1 MSVNILAFFIT
12 LIASL
17 ILVPIV
23 GKVALDLNIV
33 ARPNA
38 RKVHEK
44 PTPEMGG
51 LAIYSAFMLGCLFVL
66 PVDRQ
71 FMAMLIGGFI
81 IVLCGVIDDMVE
93 MQARYKLLFQII
105 AALIVIFYGQ
115 INLGNINLPLGI
127 RIEFG
132 GISTFI
138 TILWVVGITNA
149 VNLIDGLD
157 GLCAGVS
164 AIILA
169 TFAMLA
175 FSMGRMDIVLISLLL
190 CGAII
195 GFLFYNFNPAS
206 IFMGDTGALFIGFM
220 ISTISLLGF
229 KSSTFF
235 TLGPAILILM
245 IPIMDTMLSIIR
257 RKVKGVSFSTPD
269 KEHLHHTLMYKLHLS
284 QIKTVLVIYLI
295 TFYFSQVS
303 FVYMLNKRAALD
315 MLVGIFIIIELFV
328 EKTGMISK
336 KYRPI
341 LNIVDRIVN
350 LFKKERRNN
359 DE

>member
-1 MSVNILAFFIT
+1 MNLNLLTAFLMTF
-12 LIASL
+12 IASL
-17 ILVPIV
+17 FLVPLV
-23 GKVALDLNIV
+23 RQVALNLNITAKPD
-33 ARPNA
+33 AR
-38 RKVHEK
+38 RIHKKV
-44 PTPEMGG
+44 TPLMGG
-51 LAIYSAFMLGCLFVL
+51 LAVYSAFMLGALFTL

-93 MQARYKLLFQII
+93 MKARYKLFFQII
-105 AALIVIFYGQ
+105 SALIVIFYGQ

-138 TILWVVGITNA
+138 TILWIVGITNA

-190 CGAII
+190 CGAIV
-195 GFLFYNFNPAS
+195 GFLFYNFHPAS

-245 IPIMDTMLSIIR
+245 IPIMDVMLSIIR

-269 KEHLHHTLMYKLHLS
+269 KEHLHHTLMYKLHLG
-284 QIKTVLVIYLI
+284 QIRTVLVIYAI

-303 FVYMLNKRAALD
+303 FVYMLNKRAAFD
-315 MLVGIFIIIELFV
+315 MLIVMFIIIELFV

-336 KYRPI
+336 KYRPL
-341 LNIVDRIVN
+341 LNIFDRIKR
-350 LFKKERRNN
+350 LFIIK
-359 DE
+359 